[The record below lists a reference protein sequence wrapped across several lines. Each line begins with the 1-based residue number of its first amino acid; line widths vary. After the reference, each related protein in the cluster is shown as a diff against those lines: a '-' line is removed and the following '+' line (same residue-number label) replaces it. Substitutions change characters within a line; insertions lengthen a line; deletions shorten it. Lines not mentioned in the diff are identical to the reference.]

1 MNGST
6 VPDRGPVPFWLLV
19 ITLVGVGGHA
29 LLFAGLPLSRWL
41 LPGALLLAWG
51 VVRPTWSTGLDP
63 RAWRWA
69 DWLVAAVLVVG
80 FGAIAWGSVA
90 TPDRSW
96 DGFATWSL
104 SARHL
109 LAGEGLDGAY
119 FADPTVFQSTRGYP
133 LLQPILLQQT
143 SAWLGPAGG
152 RLLFPLLWLCLLGS
166 VGKALREVGAVPVV
180 RQCAVLGLALVPLF
194 TEPGHGSAESGF
206 AELLLATLL
215 VQAARAV
222 LLDVA
227 ASAICV
233 ALLLPLAKHE
243 GALHLGLWVLL
254 AAATGRRRAAF
265 GAMGAGAVSL
275 LVWLP
280 VQHQLLHPGGALLVG
295 APTLLPALSPLLAVA
310 LGLAWQRWRWW
321 TALLALPA
329 PWLVLGLGG
338 APGSALAN
346 ATSAVAGHELNWRG
360 LPSILAAEAS
370 TLVWLRKFGGSFLLL
385 LWLAARAWRARD
397 EFDAPWRRVAVLV
410 HYTGLVGAAITAFLL
425 TVPPDG
431 LALFLREGVS
441 RYLAQ
446 TIGVVWLANG
456 LLLGSQL
463 PLTRLRLR
471 SAGSSPASA
480 S

>member
-1 MNGST
+1 MN
-6 VPDRGPVPFWLLV
+6 VPAVAGRVSVPFWLLV
-19 ITLVGVGGHA
+19 VTLLGFGGHA
-29 LLFAGLPLSRWL
+29 LLLAGLPLSRWL
-41 LPGALLLAWG
+41 LPGALVLAWAIA
-51 VVRPTWSTGLDP
+51 RPKWSP
-63 RAWRWA
+63 RIDLRTWRWF
-69 DWLVAAVLVVG
+69 DWLVAAVVAAG
-80 FGAIAWGSVA
+80 FVAIAWGSMA

-109 LAGEGLDGAY
+109 LAGEGLNGAY
-119 FADPTVFQSTRGYP
+119 FADPSVFQSTRGYP

-143 SAWLGPAGG
+143 SVWLGPAAG
-152 RLLFPLLWLCLLGS
+152 RLLFPWLWLWLLGS
-166 VGKALREVGAVPVV
+166 VARSLRELGTVPVV
-180 RQCAVLGLALVPLF
+180 RQGAVLALALVPLF

-222 LLDVA
+222 LLDA
-227 ASAICV
+227 AWSAACV

-243 GALHLGLWVLL
+243 GLLHLGLWVLL

-265 GAMGAGAVSL
+265 GAVLGGTASL
-275 LVWLP
+275 LAWLP
-280 VQHQLLHPGGALLVG
+280 MQQQLLHPGGEVVVSAS
-295 APTLLPALSPLLAVA
+295 TLTPALAPLLALVV
-310 LGLAWQRWRWW
+310 GLAWQRFRWW
-321 TALLALPA
+321 AALFALLAA
-329 PWLVLGLGG
+329 WLMLGFGG

-346 ATSAVAGHELNWRG
+346 ATRAIQTQELHWRE
-360 LPSILAAEAS
+360 LPSILAVEAS
-370 TLVWLRKFGGSFLLL
+370 TLVWLRKYGASFLLL

-397 EFDAPWRRVAVLV
+397 AADSPWRRFAMLW
-410 HYTGLVGAAITAFLL
+410 HYVGFVGVAITTFLL
-425 TVPPDG
+425 AVPPDD

-446 TIGVVWLANG
+446 TLGVVWLANG

-463 PLTRLRLR
+463 PITRLR
-471 SAGSSPASA
+471 SAGSLPASA